1 MNPYEIV
8 PDGLRLTVRTSPN
21 TSRDAI
27 SRVIADSAGRPLLAV
42 RVAAPA
48 VEGAANAAVV
58 AFLAKQLEVRRSDIT
73 IVSGETARIKRLAI
87 RGDGPAILAK
97 LRVLI
102 ASG

>member
-1 MNPYEIV
+1 MNPYELV
-8 PDGLRLTVRTSPN
+8 PGGLRLMVRTSPN
-21 TSRDAI
+21 ASRDAI
-27 SRVIADSAGRPLLAV
+27 SGVIADSTGRLLLAV

-58 AFLAKQLEVRRSDIT
+58 AFLAKQLEVRRSYIT

-97 LRVLI
+97 LRDLI
-102 ASG
+102 ARG